1 MENISEMVEIM
12 ERAVSDA
19 AAPEDF
25 ESFEV
30 RRASD
35 PCEDLDLEVF
45 CALAFVKLE
54 VDDAGAATAAKR
66 TGKKKSARDQ
76 RLDHHDAV
84 LDGLIP
90 AGEAALQAQSREDA

>member
-12 ERAVSDA
+12 ERAVPDVA
-19 AAPEDF
+19 AAEDF

-30 RRASD
+30 CRASN
-35 PCEDLDLEVF
+35 PCEDPDLEDF

-66 TGKKKSARDQ
+66 TVKKIGAR
-76 RLDHHDAV
+76 
-84 LDGLIP
+84 P
-90 AGEAALQAQSREDA
+90 AARSP